1 VLGDEDT
8 FEDEDLLD
16 IPILDNTKH
25 FEIFRFEIKNLADL
39 CLAGIAFREFAG
51 PAFVDVVEELKQF
64 RNVQNKPIL
73 IAIDQMNFWDMK
85 TIYKYQNK
93 PIASTQLCVPYV
105 TKFISYKK
113 SENFSNSTQGTGNGT
128 QGNGT
133 QGTGNGSQ
141 GSHVFYLGATTN
153 YYPISKKE
161 LVTYVDSRS
170 SLPLSIHV
178 PCYSHVE
185 YLAACKLYFN
195 TKILDHGLT
204 NQQLLA
210 YRIHVSN
217 NPRLTRRDA
226 TRFFMPIYS
235 KYATTAFLNYVN
247 CAGAGA
253 GAAGEEMNEEMLQE
267 EADEND
273 YYGLSS
279 VKRSSDGEEGFADD
293 DAVIAGDAT
302 EAAAAGAAGGGAAGG
317 EDGSYDQ
324 LDHIDEEN
332 LFNLPEGSL
341 ENDYDLTKMS
351 EKEVEEFFEMIGED
365 EEIDELVADELP
377 LPERDLE
384 GKDIKRIA
392 RDDE

>member
-1 VLGDEDT
+1 VVLGDEDT

-253 GAAGEEMNEEMLQE
+253 GAAGEVVMVKKDLLMMMLSLLVMPLKQLQQEQQE
-267 EADEND
+267 E
-273 YYGLSS
+273 
-279 VKRSSDGEEGFADD
+279 EE
-293 DAVIAGDAT
+293 
-302 EAAAAGAAGGGAAGG
+302 E
-317 EDGSYDQ
+317 Q
-324 LDHIDEEN
+324 EE
-332 LFNLPEGSL
+332 ERMGH
-341 ENDYDLTKMS
+341 
-351 EKEVEEFFEMIGED
+351 MINW
-365 EEIDELVADELP
+365 IILM
-377 LPERDLE
+377 
-384 GKDIKRIA
+384 KRISSIFQKVHWKMIMI
-392 RDDE
+392 